1 MVAEASP
8 CLSAFWDERFL
19 PSAVTGPR
27 DLAPL
32 ARDAAIRRALEIFL
46 SGFFSVKGVPHFE
59 GMSGAGNG
67 EGPFRRS
74 RKKTRKKYFRLR

>member
-32 ARDAAIRRALEIFL
+32 ARDAAIRRGLEIFL
-46 SGFFSVKGVPHFE
+46 SGFFSVKGVPCFE
-59 GMSGAGNG
+59 GKSGAGNG
-67 EGPFRRS
+67 
-74 RKKTRKKYFRLR
+74 